1 MHLMHTYKRLP
12 VVFERGQGDRLW
24 DIDNNEYI
32 DAISGIGVTSLG
44 HAHPVIAESIAKQ
57 AAILM
62 HTSNMAEIYWQSL
75 LGEKLC
81 DLSDLDKAFICN
93 SGCEANEVALKI
105 ARLCARK
112 KGVTDPRVVVMENAF
127 HGRTFA
133 TNAASLNLT
142 SRTGFEFEPQICGF
156 VRVPFDDLDSVRKA
170 AEQHPNIVAI
180 MVEPIQGEGGV
191 RVFSPGY
198 LKGLR
203 QICDEQNWL
212 LMLDEIQCGIGR
224 TGHWFAYQHEHII
237 PDVLTVAKAL
247 GNGFP
252 IGACLAKGEAANILS
267 PGSYG
272 STFGGNPLASRV
284 ACTVLDLIKTGAF
297 VSKAGILGTIAL
309 RRLQQAL
316 SNKSGVIEV
325 RGLGLMMGV
334 ELAVPA
340 RHLMEQ
346 AMKEERVLLN
356 VTRDKVIRLLPSFV
370 SSEETLNLVI
380 DKVCRQIASLDPVH
394 ISETKNEI
402 WTTHGFVDT

>member
-12 VVFERGQGDRLW
+12 VVFERGQGDQLW
-24 DIDNNEYI
+24 DIDNIEYI

-44 HAHPVIAESIAKQ
+44 HAHPIIAESIAKQ
-57 AAILM
+57 AATLI

-81 DLSDLDKAFICN
+81 ELSDLDKAFICN

-105 ARLCARK
+105 ARLFAKK
-112 KGVTDPRVVVMENAF
+112 KGVADPRIVVMENAF

-133 TNAASLNLT
+133 TNAASFNLT
-142 SRTGFEFEPQICGF
+142 SKTGFEFEPQICGF

-170 AEQHPNIVAI
+170 AEEHSNIVAI

-212 LMLDEIQCGIGR
+212 LILDEIQCGIGR
-224 TGHWFAYQHEHII
+224 TGHWFAYQHEQIT
-237 PDVLTVAKAL
+237 PDVLTLAKAL

-272 STFGGNPLASRV
+272 STFGGNPLASRI
-284 ACTVLDLIKTGAF
+284 ACTVLDLIETGGF
-297 VSKAGILGTIAL
+297 VNKAGTLGAKAL
-309 RRLQQAL
+309 MRLQQAL
-316 SNKSGVIEV
+316 SKESTVIEV
-325 RGLGLMMGV
+325 RGLGLMLGV
-334 ELAVPA
+334 ELAVPGS
-340 RHLMEQ
+340 HLMEQ
-346 AMKEERVLLN
+346 AMREERVLLN

-370 SSEETLNLVI
+370 SSEETLNLVM
-380 DKVCRQIASLDPVH
+380 DKVCRQIASLVS
-394 ISETKNEI
+394 INNTETKNEALTI
-402 WTTHGFVDT
+402 